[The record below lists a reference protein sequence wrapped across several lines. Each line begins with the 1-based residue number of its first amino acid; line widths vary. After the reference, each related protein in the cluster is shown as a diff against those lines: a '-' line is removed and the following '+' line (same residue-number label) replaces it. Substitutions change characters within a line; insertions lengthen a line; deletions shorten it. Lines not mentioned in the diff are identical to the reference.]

1 MAAATK
7 CSFKGLPHP
16 LFSPDLAPLDFCLF
30 PNLKT
35 NLSGRNFGSNEGII
49 DAVDAVGG
57 PGRRLLF

>member
-7 CSFKGLPHP
+7 CSFKVLPHP
-16 LFSPDLAPLDFCLF
+16 LYSPDLALWTSLF